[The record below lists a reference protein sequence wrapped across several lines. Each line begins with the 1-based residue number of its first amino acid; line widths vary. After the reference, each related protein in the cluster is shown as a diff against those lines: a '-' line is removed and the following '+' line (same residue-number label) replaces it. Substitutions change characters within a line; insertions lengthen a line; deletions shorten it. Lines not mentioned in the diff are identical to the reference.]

1 MFSATDAA
9 FEGFRVVRRKPV
21 VLLWWAGFYMLS
33 FALIFALAAGPIIGM
48 VNAFGDLEAMGP
60 AATPQDF
67 EPFMA
72 AYMGVMPL
80 MVPLGILLG
89 AVTTAA
95 VARSVVEPGKSAF
108 GYLRIGMDE
117 VRVAVVSLVLSIL
130 IGIASFI
137 ALMVAGG
144 VGGALIA
151 GDVPGAWLIAIV
163 LGLAAAAAIIWLYVR
178 LSLAVPITV
187 AEKKFAFFESF
198 KMTSGHVWGLI
209 GMAIIAFVMTMV
221 VSILTS
227 IVFFPVNMGLISTVD
242 WEALEG
248 ADVGTILQS
257 AGPMILI
264 SIVIYAIGAALQAA
278 VTYAPFSA
286 AYMGLKGTAT
296 HL

>member
-33 FALIFALAAGPIIGM
+33 FALIFALTAGPIIGM
-48 VNAFGDLEAMGP
+48 VNAFSALEQAGP
-60 AATPQDF
+60 TASPEDF

-80 MVPLGILLG
+80 VAPLGILLG

-117 VRVAVVSLVLSIL
+117 VRVAVVTLVLSIL

-137 ALMVAGG
+137 ALLVAGG

-151 GDVPGAWLIAIV
+151 GDVPGAWLVAIV
-163 LGLAAAAAIIWLYVR
+163 LGLAAAAAIIWLSVR

-198 KMTSGHVWGLI
+198 KMTGGHVWGLI
-209 GMAIIAFVMTMV
+209 GMAIIAFVMTIV
-221 VSILTS
+221 VSILAS
-227 IVFFPVNMGLISTVD
+227 IVFFPVTMGLFATVD

-248 ADVGTILQS
+248 ADIATILQS

-264 SIVIYAIGAALQAA
+264 AIVIQAISAALQAA
-278 VTYAPFSA
+278 VSYAPFSA